1 MKKYSRRQKN
11 EIHRPGNPGN
21 PEQKQS
27 GGFKTVYG
35 RAGMYH
41 DDHHGGL
48 DAGKHDS
55 GAVWSRGSRME
66 FLVYHGPGG
75 RRDWMMDKK
84 YELVKEETKQI
95 YDITLYRIRAL
106 KNFGAVK
113 AGDLGGYIQSENNL
127 SHGGNAWVYDNAQV
141 YGNAQV
147 CGDAQVC
154 GNARVCGDV
163 KIQSDNDY
171 IVLQGFGR
179 GNRATTIMR
188 TQDNRLWVVC
198 GCFQGTLD
206 EFAEQVKQT
215 HGENKYAQEYKLCI
229 ELAKVHFGI

>member
-1 MKKYSRRQKN
+1 
-11 EIHRPGNPGN
+11 
-21 PEQKQS
+21 
-27 GGFKTVYG
+27 
-35 RAGMYH
+35 
-41 DDHHGGL
+41 
-48 DAGKHDS
+48 
-55 GAVWSRGSRME
+55 
-66 FLVYHGPGG
+66 
-75 RRDWMMDKK
+75 MMDKK

-141 YGNAQV
+141 CGYAQ
-147 CGDAQVC
+147 
-154 GNARVCGDV
+154 VCGDV

-188 TQDNRLWVVC
+188 TQDNRLRVVC

-229 ELAKVHFGI
+229 ELAKVHFGK